1 MIGVYLVSHEI
12 YALGDRENSL
22 VWFDF
27 EANSFE
33 HFVYGITNHPQLSL
47 RLSEHKA
54 VITIS
59 EVMLDT
65 HLVFDRVVEVN
76 GEDEVACGLR
86 GAKPEADA
94 MLQEVDETAQYLK
107 QDFVLEDMGIGI
119 LGKLVVNILVEVSDV
134 ELVGILEM
142 WIITENCAH
151 LLHHVVRATPLD
163 ACACG
168 SDEPTVQVSVNHT
181 HDGVAADAPLHLD
194 NLESAMLAILIDV
207 TLTIFGHGKRAVG
220 YLTLQVGDDLLTVR
234 QQLLPLT
241 ALLANGATKN
251 LVEGIGH
258 VVMVDDF
265 LYDIAFSAHS
275 LPLWGLTSSNP

>member
-1 MIGVYLVSHEI
+1 MSCVPRPL
-12 YALGDRENSL
+12 
-22 VWFDF
+22 
-27 EANSFE
+27 
-33 HFVYGITNHPQLSL
+33 
-47 RLSEHKA
+47 
-54 VITIS
+54 
-59 EVMLDT
+59 ML
-65 HLVFDRVVEVN
+65 
-76 GEDEVACGLR
+76 
-86 GAKPEADA
+86 
-94 MLQEVDETAQYLK
+94 
-107 QDFVLEDMGIGI
+107 
-119 LGKLVVNILVEVSDV
+119 
-134 ELVGILEM
+134 
-142 WIITENCAH
+142 
-151 LLHHVVRATPLD
+151 ATPLD

-265 LYDIAFSAHS
+265 LYDIALSAHS